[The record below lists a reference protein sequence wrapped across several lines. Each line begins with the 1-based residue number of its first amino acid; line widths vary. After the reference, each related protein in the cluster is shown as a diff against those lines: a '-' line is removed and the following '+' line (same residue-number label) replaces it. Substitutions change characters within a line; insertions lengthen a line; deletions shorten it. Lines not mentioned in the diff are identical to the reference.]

1 MADYFCILGVGKD
14 LVWKHQ
20 QKRNPH
26 HPRYRADDDE
36 NEAGEASGDSAGAGR
51 ESRAGEDN
59 NDELR
64 DGAANSKDIMALQD
78 HEDEMERFRRE
89 IVDVA
94 IVCVHG
100 DEADDNVEAERNG
113 GEDHRGVQHH
123 HREEDGRRGNHDYTK
138 QSSTFRA
145 VDADRDE
152 VMLLRS
158 AYTSSSVLEDD
169 DESSSDGD
177 NSEIDHSNHR
187 GMGHGPLNAGEVLD
201 RASASPDNLHR
212 PRSFNAP
219 GEWTWVKHTPMLQG
233 RCWTADLS
241 WELGLPAQI
250 QQIHPDGDLAS
261 RGGQPR
267 FYLAYQRRKGLRK
280 SNHDPK
286 YYQPAISHVELRYV
300 RIHSRCCIVP
310 APESQPSR
318 AEDSN
323 PTKPQHTPT
332 SMAFWTDQLKHRY
345 SGQSHRPESAD
356 PRDDST
362 RNNAQ
367 TVPESEWPIVRL
379 ESYMQLPPGYHE
391 WRIPQDFK
399 HIYDPQ
405 RVSDALRLSSAP
417 LQSSL
422 VDRTA
427 VRVEASS
434 SAEETSQGGSGRR
447 AHQTAGTG
455 SGTGFETVILE
466 TLSSHEMISE
476 SLSGPNSQPSMS
488 LDDTMNTSNK
498 HVEKTEAA
506 APYPSKF
513 LIPRLLHRS
522 SRMPLPPHDQD
533 TRSDKPPYLYVPVLA
548 IRRQDVGDD
557 ERFHED
563 PAIAELSV
571 SFYTSSHPPTSP
583 SDDPSM
589 PRLVLPAVDDDEDDE
604 DMMMS
609 ERPDGASPL
618 DLTDWCDSSF
628 APVASLFPSRDTS
641 NAMSVALVARRNR
654 PFGFADATF
663 ATSVLHRFPFSN
675 YHDLPLPEEEL
686 PMFCYPTGCRLH
698 RARLSEAP
706 LPEYYG
712 FVVKNERGDSIYVSC
727 VSFMEPLVAE
737 KVRQL
742 DRMSWFRR
750 ETSLAHRKFC
760 QRRRGGEMD
769 GAGYAAPKCHAGGS
783 GRAPSDVSTDIDS
796 SFLMGFD
803 DVTTFEKK
811 TICLVS
817 RYPFWTAFR
826 KFLSHLHILSAST
839 SELPL
844 ERYISHLLLVV
855 PVPRP
860 GGPSVIVPLPALN
873 DPMILSMPSEKDL
886 PLVDIPF
893 QRLVSCLEVKTLV
906 TVVVGL
912 LALERKVIVMSTRP
926 SLVLDVCELLRSLL
940 FPFELCAPYVPRLT
954 EPFQSS
960 LEFPG
965 ALFVGIHKD
974 GSPRGLAA
982 MVMKTPPEDS
992 ILVDLDSGA
1001 LDCDGERADVIG
1013 TVWGLI
1019 PAKPRSMLVSELETL
1034 CRDAGIV
1041 DGQEP
1046 LDSQYDSAFEVNL
1059 PAAVEDFG
1067 VMNSSRDSFD
1077 DRAFRDAFLRFFCS
1091 VLGGYDRFLVV
1102 PDADFLVSGNEW
1114 FDAQGFLASVPA
1126 ERTPYLGS
1134 LVTTQLFQSFIQR
1147 RTEASDV
1154 HCLLFDE
1161 CIAEFHSASLP
1172 YGRLGGDV
1180 EVIQSTDPAR
1190 PRPQMIYSLLVDQA
1204 AMTPQF
1210 ADHVTIAPNRS
1221 LDASEAD
1228 SSINLSKTSLSI
1240 ADYSVR
1246 YGESTVNTNG
1256 DFITGPSHQDL
1267 HPGKRY
1273 VYTVDGNPCFP
1284 ERLVPSLLHPS
1295 EPDSLFIEMATQPNP
1310 LLFRSDREL
1319 DEADRMRRKATSY
1332 RNIQNQRRCLWQL
1345 PKLMGS
1351 HFLGAWLL
1359 CIPVQVSQKGI
1370 SPELQ
1375 SRYLARSLGALR
1387 LMRSK
1392 QRIVPD
1398 EAAYRALMVACGRCV
1413 SDRRVELVKL
1423 FGLLRSD
1430 GIFPS
1435 AVTLGQ
1441 YTRALAEG
1449 YSKRFSSSSMDDD
1462 VGLEVTESASRVG
1475 RLSVVSIGRRQQS
1488 DFETRMTLLDSH
1500 ISTLE
1505 DHGRRWRHRNGRLPG
1520 ESRADNKTKQANKA
1534 WLPVVYSTSFAPF
1547 TKDSDDSSKNEAT
1560 SRIRIHAIWSRTRQC
1575 SNCLYIPFDEE
1586 IQAGWDV
1593 VGGDHDIPGAI
1604 GCPRCGSLIVPM
1616 LGHQSMSIAEAL
1628 AVESDDSK
1636 SANAMGA
1643 DFASLPP
1650 QLRPFTSDLE
1660 RSNASYVANI
1670 SPATLR
1676 RSLEQYVEEY
1686 GEEALDR
1693 ETLRD
1698 HDPELFVNFWWY
1710 CARFSLPLPLSVP
1723 AADRSGNPSFHDCA
1737 VAAWDRSSAERGCL
1751 SAARVFT
1758 AFFDSVTGAPSD
1770 DPTEPEPSLEWLDDQ
1785 PLLSRFN
1792 LQAFHSSVWE
1802 HVDLFAILVKLVEAC
1817 DKRDFKPVGTT
1828 TNSNLPLTCPVGKLT
1843 HDSFLPPN
1851 VRIANLVEAVLSCNN
1866 RRRDQYD
1873 AAENE
1878 DGGSE
1883 VNSAVNA
1890 SRNPMAHV
1898 LSASDAGA
1906 RSMSSLASSSYMT
1919 SELDV
1924 YRTVLYLA
1932 KYHCTTAFSAFFPST
1947 MKPCKGY
1954 HFWCAIGS
1962 PVSMFDRLWRDAVE
1976 RIKSEGGHHS
1986 HSQQQHAR
1994 DHHSLAHRSG
2004 HSQFV
2009 PSAALPSLPDV
2020 SDVAL
2025 GFRSVFGHLI

>member
-1 MADYFCILGVGKD
+1 VSSSNFDTQTTDLSGGPGFAKAQQDGSAIGEGRSLAYRRRASSCSRHEDRTPRQGPPKKNETLNTRGTIRGIAQRGVTMQKNGSSSTNVVGSPHVADYFCILGVGKD

-26 HPRYRADDDE
+26 HPRYREEEHEEDDHDS
-36 NEAGEASGDSAGAGR
+36 GIIASGDSAGAGR
-51 ESRAGEDN
+51 AGNEDHDETET
-59 NDELR
+59 NDNEHR
-64 DGAANSKDIMALQD
+64 DGAAASRARVALHD
-78 HEDEMERFRRE
+78 SEDEMERFLRE

-94 IVCVHG
+94 IVCVRG
-100 DEADDNVEAERNG
+100 DEDDDNAEDELHR
-113 GEDHRGVQHH
+113 GEDRGSLHH
-123 HREEDGRRGNHDYTK
+123 PRGEDERRGKHDSSK
-138 QSSTFRA
+138 QSSSSSRT

-158 AYTSSSVLEDD
+158 AYTSSSVLGEDDD

-177 NSEIDHSNHR
+177 DSEIDHSNHG
-187 GMGHGPLNAGEVLD
+187 GMGRGALSASEVLD
-201 RASASPDNLHR
+201 ATNSSPDSLHR
-212 PRSFNAP
+212 TRSSNER
-219 GEWTWVKHTPMLQG
+219 GEWTWVRQTPMLQG

-241 WELGLPAQI
+241 WERGLPAQI

-267 FYLAYQRRKGLRK
+267 FYLAYQRRKGLRR
-280 SNHDPK
+280 SNQEPK
-286 YYQPAISHVELRYV
+286 YYEPGVSHVELRYV
-300 RIHSRCCIVP
+300 RIHSQCCIAP
-310 APESQPSR
+310 ARKSQGVR

-323 PTKPQHTPT
+323 PTKAQQPPT
-332 SMAFWTDQLKHRY
+332 SMAFWTEQLKHRY
-345 SGQSHRPESAD
+345 SGQSHRAAD
-356 PRDDST
+356 PRDDNPRGS
-362 RNNAQ
+362 AQ
-367 TVPESEWPIVRL
+367 TEPEREWPVVRL
-379 ESYMQLPPGYHE
+379 EAYMQLPPGYHE
-391 WRIPQDFK
+391 WRIPQEFR

-405 RVSDALRLSSAP
+405 RVSDALRRGPAP
-417 LQSSL
+417 QPSSL

-434 SAEETSQGGSGRR
+434 SAEEASQGVGGRRTYRTAGSG
-447 AHQTAGTG
+447 
-455 SGTGFETVILE
+455 SGGGFETVILE

-476 SLSGPNSQPSMS
+476 SLSGPTSHPSMS
-488 LDDTMNTSNK
+488 MDDTMNTSNTSLNK
-498 HVEKTEAA
+498 PKQSEKSEAA

-522 SRMPLPPHDQD
+522 SRIPLPPQEQG

-571 SFYTSSHPPTSP
+571 SFYTSSHSATSP
-583 SDDPSM
+583 SDDPAM
-589 PRLVLPAVDDDEDDE
+589 PRLALPAIDDDEDDE
-604 DMMMS
+604 DMMMR

-628 APVASLFPSRDTS
+628 APVASLRPTRDTS

-727 VSFMEPLVAE
+727 VSFMEPLVAG

-750 ETSLAHRKFC
+750 ETSLAHRMFC
-760 QRRRGGEMD
+760 QRRRGKEMG
-769 GAGYAAPKCHAGGS
+769 GAVDAPRKSHSSGS
-783 GRAPSDVSTDIDS
+783 MRVSSDVSTDIDS

-817 RYPFWTAFR
+817 RYPCWTAFR

-844 ERYISHLLLVV
+844 ERYISHLLLTV
-855 PVPRP
+855 PVPKP
-860 GGPSVIVPLPALN
+860 GGPSVIIPLPALN
-873 DPMILSMPSEKDL
+873 EPMILSMPSEKDL

-906 TVVVGL
+906 TVVIGL

-940 FPFELCAPYVPRLT
+940 FPFDLCAPYVPRLT

-974 GSPRGLAA
+974 GSPRGLAET
-982 MVMKTPPEDS
+982 VMKTPPEDS

-1001 LDCDGERADVIG
+1001 LDCDGERTDVIG
-1013 TVWGLI
+1013 KVWGLI

-1046 LDSQYDSAFEVNL
+1046 LDSQYDSAFDVNL
-1059 PAAVEDFG
+1059 PSAVEDFG
-1067 VMNSSRDSFD
+1067 VVSSSRDSFD

-1114 FDAQGFLASVPA
+1114 FDAQGFLSSVSA
-1126 ERTPYLGS
+1126 ERAPYLGS

-1180 EVIQSTDPAR
+1180 EVIQSADPAR

-1204 AMTPQF
+1204 ALTSQV

-1221 LDASEAD
+1221 MDDSEAD

-1246 YGESTVNTNG
+1246 YGELTVTTNG

-1267 HPGKRY
+1267 QPGKRY

-1284 ERLVPSLLHPS
+1284 ERLDPSLLLPS
-1295 EPDSLFIEMATQPNP
+1295 EPDSLFIEMVKQPNP

-1332 RNIQNQRRCLWQL
+1332 RSIQNQRRCLWQL

-1370 SPELQ
+1370 APELQ

-1413 SDRRVELVKL
+1413 SDRRIELVKL

-1475 RLSVVSIGRRQQS
+1475 RLSVVSMGRRQQS

-1500 ISTLE
+1500 LSTLE

-1520 ESRADNKTKQANKA
+1520 ETRTDNKSKNASKA

-1547 TKDSDDSSKNEAT
+1547 SKDSDASFPKET
-1560 SRIRIHAIWSRTRQC
+1560 PQRIRIHAIWSRTRQC
-1575 SNCLYIPFDEE
+1575 NNCMYIPFDEE

-1616 LGHQSMSIAEAL
+1616 LGYRSMSLSEAL
-1628 AVESDDSK
+1628 EVESGVSDAAS
-1636 SANAMGA
+1636 AMGA

-1650 QLRPFTSDLE
+1650 QLRPFASDPE
-1660 RSNASYVANI
+1660 RLDASYVAYI

-1686 GEEALDR
+1686 GQEALDR
-1693 ETLRD
+1693 ETLRE

-1723 AADRSGNPSFHDCA
+1723 ATDRSGNPSFHDCA

-1751 SAARVFT
+1751 SAGRVFT
-1758 AFFDSVTGAPSD
+1758 AFFDSVTRAPSD
-1770 DPTEPEPSLEWLDDQ
+1770 DSTEPEPSLEWLDDQ

-1817 DKRDFKPVGTT
+1817 DKRDFKPVGTINFT
-1828 TNSNLPLTCPVGKLT
+1828 SVL
-1843 HDSFLPPN
+1843 
-1851 VRIANLVEAVLSCNN
+1851 AV
-1866 RRRDQYD
+1866 
-1873 AAENE
+1873 
-1878 DGGSE
+1878 
-1883 VNSAVNA
+1883 
-1890 SRNPMAHV
+1890 
-1898 LSASDAGA
+1898 
-1906 RSMSSLASSSYMT
+1906 T
-1919 SELDV
+1919 S
-1924 YRTVLYLA
+1924 
-1932 KYHCTTAFSAFFPST
+1932 
-1947 MKPCKGY
+1947 
-1954 HFWCAIGS
+1954 
-1962 PVSMFDRLWRDAVE
+1962 
-1976 RIKSEGGHHS
+1976 
-1986 HSQQQHAR
+1986 
-1994 DHHSLAHRSG
+1994 
-2004 HSQFV
+2004 
-2009 PSAALPSLPDV
+2009 
-2020 SDVAL
+2020 
-2025 GFRSVFGHLI
+2025 